1 MNYRRIAGFSLC
13 ILLALIVP
21 GTILA
26 ALLGW
31 SPSLFGDGSMAMT
44 GNFRLLEY
52 ALIGFAATFVYVWFL
67 WPITKRLF
75 AHALIAFLV
84 VEALL
89 LVCGLLLGGSI
100 PGVFAV
106 RAFLTDALY
115 AVVGWVLVY
124 GWRAAMKKGA
134 LA

>member
-1 MNYRRIAGFSLC
+1 MNYRRIAVFSLC

-31 SPSLFGDGSMAMT
+31 SPSLIGDGSMAMK

-52 ALIGFAATFVYVWFL
+52 VLTGFAVTFAYTWFL

-75 AHALIAFLV
+75 AHALSAFLA

-89 LVCGLLLGGSI
+89 LVCGLLLGDSI
-100 PGVFAV
+100 TEVFVAP
-106 RAFLTDALY
+106 AFFTDALY
-115 AVVGWVLVY
+115 AAIGWVLVY
-124 GWRAAMKKGA
+124 GWRAAMRKGA